1 MRKKPAYLTIIVL
14 FLCMIFAGKVNAAA
28 DETSSVGKITLSYE
42 IDGIGFENLEVS
54 LYQVASL
61 KNDGTF
67 ELLPELA
74 KCSVSTEKMLSSA
87 EQKNAASTLEAFLA
101 ANQIKPKAKALTDK
115 KGDVLFENLQPG
127 LYFVQ
132 GIVTEKN
139 GVSYEFRNLFIP
151 LPIMNA
157 DGSLTYEIKAK
168 PKYELYAQKADYK
181 VVKLWKDQGYKE
193 KRPKEIQVEIFK
205 DGSLERTVVLNADN
219 DWSYQWEDSE
229 GKGKWTVSE
238 KNPGKDYKVEILSK
252 ENVFQIINTY
262 EKEDPSQ
269 KEPPKTPDKEKVPP
283 SMPKTG
289 DEAPVLLY
297 VMVLCISGCMLLVIG
312 NFRKRKKSG

>member
-1 MRKKPAYLTIIVL
+1 MRKKPVYLAVLVL
-14 FLCMIFAGKVNAAA
+14 FLCMIFAGKVTAAA
-28 DETSSVGKITLSYE
+28 DETSSLGKITLSYE
-42 IDGIGFENLEVS
+42 IDGIGFENLEIS
-54 LYQVASL
+54 LYQTASL
-61 KNDGTF
+61 KEDGTF
-67 ELLPELA
+67 ELLPEFA
-74 KCSVSTEKMLSSA
+74 KCSVSVEKMLSSSD
-87 EQKNAASTLEAFLA
+87 QKNAGSTLESFLA

-115 KGDVLFENLQPG
+115 KGEVLFENLQPG
-127 LYFVQ
+127 MYFVQ
-132 GIVTEKN
+132 SMVTEKS
-139 GVSYEFRNLFIP
+139 GTSYEFRSLFIP
-151 LPIMNA
+151 LPITSA
-157 DGSLTYEIKAK
+157 DGTLTYEIKAK
-168 PKYELYAQKADYK
+168 PKYELSVQKTAYK
-181 VVKLWKDQGYKE
+181 VVKLWKDQEHKE

-205 DGSLERTVVLNADN
+205 DGSLERTVTLKADN
-219 DWSYQWEDSE
+219 DWSYQWEDST
-229 GKGKWTVSE
+229 GKGKWTVAE